1 MSERSLDTSKM
12 TDVLDAVGFKS
23 DDVSTQAKVTNRLK
37 KALVTEGVARD
48 QQRVLC
54 YLLSQMGLTAPQIV
68 TSIDGAASVN
78 TVKTRI
84 MEGTVMVLTNQPVLA
99 DQVKYL
105 EHNDLDSVKSL
116 LSKPTKE
123 ENAERFLQKAVMD
136 EVRTKYTKPDGKT
149 QFTVAEVDELRDNA
163 VATLEATSQAVTPA
177 NIVSLVTNAEDTK
190 DQFVK
195 KAQGPDDSDT
205 SAKGAPKTPA
215 QHFKAA
221 LKDAQKIAEA
231 TPDQPMTLTPEDA
244 AALFDLIRFYSNASE
259 VFSDGAASIPTTA

>member
-1 MSERSLDTSKM
+1 MSDRSVDTSKM

-23 DDVSTQAKVTNRLK
+23 DDVATQAKVTNRLK
-37 KALVTEGVARD
+37 KALVNEGVAKD

-105 EHNDLDSVKSL
+105 EKNDLDSVKSL

-123 ENAERFLQKAVMD
+123 ENAQRFIQKAVMD
-136 EVRTKYTKPDGKT
+136 EVRSKYTKPDKT
-149 QFTVAEVDELRDNA
+149 KFTVAEVDELRDNA

-195 KAQGPDDSDT
+195 ITQGPDDSDT
-205 SAKGAPKTPA
+205 SGKGAPKTPA

-221 LKDAQKIAEA
+221 LKDAKKIAEN
-231 TPDQPMTLTPEDA
+231 TPDQPMTLTPDDA
-244 AALFDLIRFYSNASE
+244 AALFDLIRFYSNAAE
-259 VFSDGAASIPTTA
+259 VFSDGAASITTTA

>member
-1 MSERSLDTSKM
+1 MSDRSVDTSKM

-23 DDVSTQAKVTNRLK
+23 DDVATQAKVTNRLK
-37 KALVTEGVARD
+37 KALVNEGVAKD

-105 EHNDLDSVKSL
+105 EKNDLDSVKSL
-116 LSKPTKE
+116 LSKPTKD
-123 ENAERFLQKAVMD
+123 ENAERFIQKAVMD
-136 EVRTKYTKPDGKT
+136 EIRSKYTKPDGKT
-149 QFTVAEVDELRDNA
+149 KFTVAEVDEMRDNA

-177 NIVSLVTNAEDTK
+177 NIISLVTNAEDTK
-190 DQFVK
+190 DQFQKVGK
-195 KAQGPDDSDT
+195 GPDNSDT
-205 SAKGAPKTPA
+205 SGTGAPKTPA
-215 QHFKAA
+215 QHFRAA
-221 LKDAQKIAEA
+221 LKDAQKIAA
-231 TPDQPMTLTPEDA
+231 DTPDEPMLLTSDDA
-244 AALFDLIRFYSNASE
+244 AALFELIRFYSNAAE
-259 VFSDGAASIPTTA
+259 VFSDGAASITTTA